1 MKEKT
6 ETDYE
11 AFLSHYYGEW
21 FDWEN
26 GVGTP

>member
-1 MKEKT
+1 MKLA